1 MQLITSDFK
10 KGFAKLKV
18 NDKDDLWYLSQLID
32 PGDIIKGKTTRKIK
46 IGEGEN
52 VKSVKKTLTLI
63 IAAET
68 VELTEISLR
77 INGKV
82 KEGTEE
88 VPKDSYQSI
97 ALEEG
102 SEFTIVKER
111 WLEYQKQKLRE
122 ACEKRFEYLLCLFD
136 REEALFALS
145 KKFGY
150 EILTTLNG
158 EVQKKSKTVEIKR
171 ISKKK

>member
-1 MQLITSDFK
+1 MQFITSDFK

-32 PGDIIKGKTTRKIK
+32 RGDIIKGKTTRKIK

-52 VKSVKKTLTLI
+52 AKSVKKTLALT

-82 KEGTEE
+82 KENFSVSKNLCSNFSLDKT
-88 VPKDSYQSI
+88 KIILYNNSI
-97 ALEEG
+97 
-102 SEFTIVKER
+102 TI
-111 WLEYQKQKLRE
+111 
-122 ACEKRFEYLLCLFD
+122 F
-136 REEALFALS
+136 
-145 KKFGY
+145 
-150 EILTTLNG
+150 
-158 EVQKKSKTVEIKR
+158 
-171 ISKKK
+171 ISFL